1 MLGFTKMFLKENNNN
16 PADQEGYSQPSKI
29 QLCISVLEHSI
40 YLAWATQGHFF
51 NISYLTKFKL
61 LLLSYPPVTV

>member
-40 YLAWATQGHFF
+40 YLAWATQGHF
-51 NISYLTKFKL
+51 LTFH
-61 LLLSYPPVTV
+61 T